1 MGMEGGTASGGI
13 ERKGDI
19 ARSCG
24 ELGAGLLK
32 PVSQGRGYIFVS
44 GQPISILFV
53 IVCAGEEGT
62 YRRDAF
68 PNMTFELT
76 VLFPVQSY
84 PCFPSFVNRLDF
96 YFDTAVR
103 TTHYY

>member
-1 MGMEGGTASGGI
+1 MASGGI

-32 PVSQGRGYIFVS
+32 PVSQYRGYVFVS
-44 GQPISILFV
+44 GQPISIFFV

-68 PNMTFELT
+68 PDMTFELT
-76 VLFPVQSY
+76 VLFFPCKSS
-84 PCFPSFVNRLDF
+84 PCFPSFVNRLDV
-96 YFDTAVR
+96 YCDTAVR
-103 TTHYY
+103 TTR